1 MARARILV
9 VDPDASVVGA
19 LRAVLEGQGYGVETT
34 ASASQALADADRAD
48 WEVALV
54 ALDLGDLDGA
64 DVLRQFRSRR
74 PTSLVV
80 ALLPEGAGARGFAA
94 RDVGAYAFLEKPGDL
109 TREKVLT
116 VVANALEQ
124 RRLRDEVDTLRR
136 ERFGATSP
144 PAGRGAEGAGTL
156 NLEERE
162 RQAILQ
168 ALESTNWNK
177 QAAAALLGL
186 HRPTLYSKMRK
197 HGIPQKR
204 PS

>member
-1 MARARILV
+1 
-9 VDPDASVVGA
+9 VG
-19 LRAVLEGQGYGVETT
+19 LRRV
-34 ASASQALADADRAD
+34 
-48 WEVALV
+48 
-54 ALDLGDLDGA
+54 
-64 DVLRQFRSRR
+64 
-74 PTSLVV
+74 
-80 ALLPEGAGARGFAA
+80 
-94 RDVGAYAFLEKPGDL
+94 AFLEKPGDL